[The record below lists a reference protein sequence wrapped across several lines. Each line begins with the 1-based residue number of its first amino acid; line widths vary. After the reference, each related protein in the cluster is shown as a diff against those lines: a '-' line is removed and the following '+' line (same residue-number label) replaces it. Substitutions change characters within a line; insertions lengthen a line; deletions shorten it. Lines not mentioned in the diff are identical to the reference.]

1 MSDDAVRS
9 VALPT
14 LLAAFGE
21 SRDGFRGLT
30 AKARQRFAARDWL
43 GMQAD
48 TVARLE
54 VHAGA
59 VAAAAARLRDVL
71 GEAAEQRPFWMRA
84 KQAWAAAI
92 LGRSD
97 REPAQTFFTAVSRRF
112 VARRGVDPAL
122 DFLPYDFAGAWSEPA
137 GDVVRTYG
145 GAAGTPP
152 LAGRPPRG

>member
-71 GEAAEQRPFWMRA
+71 GEAAEQRPFWMRG
-84 KQAWAAAI
+84 KQAWGAAI
-92 LGRSD
+92 PGRAA
-97 REPAQTFFTAVSRRF
+97 RV
-112 VARRGVDPAL
+112 VARRGVAPAL
-122 DFLPYDFAGAWSEPA
+122 DFPPYDFAGAWSEPA

-145 GAAGTPP
+145 GPAVTPR
-152 LAGRPPRG
+152 LVDRLLRD